1 MSSTKTKLVAIA
13 VLLVTFG
20 AGMAAGVFAAHMHIL
35 YGGGPG
41 AERFPRALVNRLD
54 RRLDLT
60 DAQRKQVE
68 EIVRRRHANIG
79 TLWGQFR
86 PQVRAEVERANDE
99 IARVLTP
106 EQRARFEKMRMR
118 ILGRHHPPPPPPR

>member
-1 MSSTKTKLVAIA
+1 MSSTKTKLVAVALIA
-13 VLLVTFG
+13 LTFL

-35 YGGGPG
+35 RGGPG
-41 AERFPRALVNRLD
+41 AARFPHAMVNRLD

-68 EIVRRRHANIG
+68 EIVNRRHANIHAVWKG
-79 TLWGQFR
+79 VR
-86 PQVRAEVERANDE
+86 PRVRAEVEAANEE

-118 ILGRHHPPPPPPR
+118 MLGHRR

>member
-1 MSSTKTKLVAIA
+1 VSWTKNTLLAVVVLV
-13 VLLVTFG
+13 LTFV
-20 AGMAAGVFAAHMHIL
+20 AGMAAGVFGAHMHIL
-35 YGGGPG
+35 YGGPG
-41 AERFPRALVNRLD
+41 AARFPRAMVNRLD

-68 EIVRRRHANIG
+68 EIVNRRHANIDAV
-79 TLWGQFR
+79 WGGAR
-86 PQVRAEVERANDE
+86 PRVRAEIEAANEE

-118 ILGRHHPPPPPPR
+118 MLGRH

>member
-1 MSSTKTKLVAIA
+1 MSSTKTKLVAVA
-13 VLLVTFG
+13 VILVTFV
-20 AGMAAGVFAAHMHIL
+20 AGLAAGVFAAHMHIL
-35 YGGGPG
+35 YGGPG
-41 AERFPRALVNRLD
+41 AARFPHAMVNRLD

-68 EIVRRRHANIG
+68 EIINRRHANIH
-79 TLWGQFR
+79 TMWATVR

-118 ILGRHHPPPPPPR
+118 MLGRH

>member
-1 MSSTKTKLVAIA
+1 VSWTKNTLLAVVVLV
-13 VLLVTFG
+13 LTFV
-20 AGMAAGVFAAHMHIL
+20 AGMAAGIFAAHMHIL
-35 YGGGPG
+35 HGGPG
-41 AERFPRALVNRLD
+41 AARFPRAMVNRLD

-68 EIVRRRHANIG
+68 EIVNRRHANIDEV
-79 TLWGQFR
+79 WGGVR
-86 PQVRAEVERANDE
+86 PRVRAEIEAANEE

-118 ILGRHHPPPPPPR
+118 MLGHRR